1 MAGDV
6 AANRVRVCAVL
17 GADDLR
23 WRVND
28 SRLIGDLKLLSLK
41 FFSHFFCAR

>member
-23 WRVND
+23 RRVNE
-28 SRLIGDLKLLSLK
+28 SRLISDLKLLGLK
-41 FFSHFFCAR
+41 FFSHFFCDR